1 MKLSLIL
8 AAIAVSAQAGR
19 RFNPKRTPKDMKGDF
34 RVRWFMN
41 DDGEQEGTGAIGD
54 GSDVLDGD
62 VAARE
67 ICLRESRLFDEY
79 CH

>member
-1 MKLSLIL
+1 
-8 AAIAVSAQAGR
+8 
-19 RFNPKRTPKDMKGDF
+19 MKGDF

-54 GSDVLDGD
+54 GSDVLDGG